1 MSSQRPVNA
10 SPIPNDLAPE
20 GCLRMIAPDVVALP
34 EDKKERSNKKDKK
47 KDLFILNIKNYG

>member
-1 MSSQRPVNA
+1 
-10 SPIPNDLAPE
+10 
-20 GCLRMIAPDVVALP
+20 MIAPDVVALP